1 MSTIRID
8 MNSDL
13 GESFGSYVMGDDAAL
28 LQSVSSAN
36 VACGFHAGDPQ
47 VMHRTVALCKEANVA
62 VGAHV
67 SFPDLQGFGRRS
79 MACSS
84 DEIYTDCLYQIGA
97 LQAFCLARGLAL
109 QHVKPH
115 GALYN
120 QAAKDQSIANAIA
133 AAARDAGRGIILV
146 GLPGSESERAALA
159 AGVPFAAEGFAD
171 RAYMRDGSLMPR
183 SQPGAVIHDTSRI
196 TQRVVQMVRRGTVVA
211 EDGTEIEFRPATLC
225 VHGDTSGAVAI
236 TEAIRRALETVG
248 VVISP
253 LRDSMTQGGLP

>member
-28 LQSVSSAN
+28 LRSVSSAN

-47 VMHRTVALCKEANVA
+47 VMHRTVTLCKEGNVA

-67 SFPDLQGFGRRS
+67 SFPDLQGFGRRN
-79 MACSS
+79 MACSP

-97 LQAFCLARGLAL
+97 LQAFCAARELTL

-115 GALYN
+115 GAMYN
-120 QAAKDQSIANAIA
+120 LAAKDKAIA
-133 AAARDAGRGIILV
+133 DAIAVAVRDAGWGVILV
-146 GLPGSESERAALA
+146 GLPGSESEKAALT

-171 RAYMRDGSLMPR
+171 RAYMKDGSLMSR
-183 SQPGAVIHDTSRI
+183 SQPGAVIHDVT
-196 TQRVVQMVRRGTVVA
+196 RVVQRVIQMVTRGSVVT
-211 EDGTEIEFRPATLC
+211 EDGTEIEFRPATIC
-225 VHGDTSGAVAI
+225 VHGDTREAVTMTA
-236 TEAIRRALETVG
+236 AIRRALETVG

-253 LRDSMTQGGLP
+253 LRENMAHGGIA